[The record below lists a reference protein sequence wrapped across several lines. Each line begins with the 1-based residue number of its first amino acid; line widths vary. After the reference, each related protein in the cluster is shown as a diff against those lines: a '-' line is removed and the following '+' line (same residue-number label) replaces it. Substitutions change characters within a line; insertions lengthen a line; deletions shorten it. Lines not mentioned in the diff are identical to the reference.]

1 MATKKASSKKKPAVA
16 PAPKPR
22 PAKAAAASKAKPAK
36 AKSAPPAKAAAAKKA
51 PKASPKAAAKPAKKS
66 PTKPSPVKPPAKAKA
81 AEAKPSKAPAKK
93 PLTKP
98 SKPATKP
105 PEATKAEA
113 KAEAKRAAQ
122 RISEP
127 PPPVEA
133 ESTGKAGKGKPAA
146 KSTPRGNPTL
156 PQRDPSKPAVE
167 ELYFRSDSAYLCVI
181 LNRRTRFIRVVD
193 FRAGALPA
201 KRLYIQSVAKQEGI
215 QKVITLVEKDEVSS
229 WTRVGFV
236 REGTI
241 PGFYKRSDGHLCGC
255 VIGERV
261 ASVEVSERDMR
272 VADRTIASAKKMLD
286 TLDPKPKSAMVQEV
300 EEEEALKE
308 RDKLWKVSTGFGAF
322 DAFGRDAARMY
333 YSCSYKK
340 APVNYISAEYEDCFG
355 HSLVEILRR
364 PDDHDGLLAVSWALM
379 EMCEVLKDRG
389 IVAGFAFT
397 PSEDVE
403 MASVYLA
410 CGFRK
415 TGLLAQGVLV
425 GDTRQDAIL
434 WTRKLANPG
443 DDDAATE

>member
-1 MATKKASSKKKPAVA
+1 MATEA
-16 PAPKPR
+16 PPTCAGT
-22 PAKAAAASKAKPAK
+22 S
-36 AKSAPPAKAAAAKKA
+36 AKSARSNA
-51 PKASPKAAAKPAKKS
+51 
-66 PTKPSPVKPPAKAKA
+66 
-81 AEAKPSKAPAKK
+81 
-93 PLTKP
+93 
-98 SKPATKP
+98 
-105 PEATKAEA
+105 
-113 KAEAKRAAQ
+113 
-122 RISEP
+122 
-127 PPPVEA
+127 
-133 ESTGKAGKGKPAA
+133 
-146 KSTPRGNPTL
+146 TL

-272 VADRTIASAKKMLD
+272 VADRTIAAAKKMLD
-286 TLDPKPKSAMVQEV
+286 NLDPKPKSASVQEV
-300 EEEEALKE
+300 PEEEALAA
-308 RDKLWKVSTGFGAF
+308 RDALWKRATGFGSF

-333 YSCSYKK
+333 YACSYKK

-364 PDDHDGLLAVSWALM
+364 PEDHDGLLAVSWALM

-443 DDDAATE
+443 DDDSQSE